1 MVSGI
6 QQEWQTFFNQEAQS
20 MTDSNLHYTAINLLS
35 YAEQRYERL
44 RDSVAEYLDDD
55 LPYDLIVK
63 DLTRALEESRVY
75 YDQQVAKHNDLI
87 NLLQGEC

>member
-1 MVSGI
+1 M
-6 QQEWQTFFNQEAQS
+6 EN
-20 MTDSNLHYTAINLLS
+20 DLNLHYSAINPLP

-44 RDSVAEYLDDD
+44 KDSVAEYLDDD
-55 LPYDLIVK
+55 VPYDQLVK
-63 DLTRALEESRVY
+63 DMLRALEESRVY